1 MHVHSPF
8 FHGQLKENKNRPIT
22 SIVWVLVKKYLK
34 KGKKMKKNIVFC
46 FKQISKCDTC
56 FYMLFFKNI
65 VFKSVA
71 LVTKKL

>member
-34 KGKKMKKNIVFC
+34 KGKKMKKILFFVLSKSQSVTIV
-46 FKQISKCDTC
+46 STC
-56 FYMLFFKNI
+56 FFSKI
-65 VFKSVA
+65 
-71 LVTKKL
+71 